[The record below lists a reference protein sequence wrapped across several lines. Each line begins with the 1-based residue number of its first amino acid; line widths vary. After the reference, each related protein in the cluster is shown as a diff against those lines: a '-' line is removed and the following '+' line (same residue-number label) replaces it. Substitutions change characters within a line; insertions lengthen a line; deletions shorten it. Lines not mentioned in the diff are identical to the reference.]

1 MRAPTPGS
9 IPAVAHP
16 DAGAQDAASTGNS
29 VPASQGPSQPL
40 DHEKMKLGM
49 THLAH
54 KRFSQALQVFA
65 ELARDSHAEPQPH
78 LWLSLT
84 HARIRL
90 RDNDEAGAAEHYR
103 RVLAID
109 EGHHEARKFV
119 RDYHSKR
126 RLSAIPFGRYFLK
139 K

>member
-1 MRAPTPGS
+1 M
-9 IPAVAHP
+9 PAVAHP
-16 DAGAQDAASTGNS
+16 DAGAQDTPAAG
-29 VPASQGPSQPL
+29 VPAAPAPSLPL
-40 DHEKMKLGM
+40 DPEKLKLGM

-54 KRFSQALQVFA
+54 KRFEQALQVFA

-78 LWLSLT
+78 LWLSLA
-84 HARIRL
+84 HARVRL
-90 RDNDEAGAAEHYR
+90 RDNDEAGAAEHYG
-103 RVLAID
+103 RVLLID

-126 RLSAIPFGRYFLK
+126 RLSALPFGRYFVK